1 MLAAR
6 MTLPH
11 FLVSSEMSFAKSPGE
26 PASTTAPKLASRA
39 SNLES
44 AMLAPTSRLNR
55 SMISADVFFGAHAV
69 PCAYLETGKVSART
83 GTSASAFDRVA
94 VVTAKARSLPA
105 LIFCKKARAHGRP
118 DATLDHRP

>member
-26 PASTTAPKLASRA
+26 PASTVAPKLASRA

-44 AMLAPTSRLNR
+44 AMLAPTSRFNR
-55 SMISADVFFGAHAV
+55 SMIAAGVFFGAPMPYHGLASK
-69 PCAYLETGKVSART
+69 PGKVPART
-83 GTSASAFDRVA
+83 GTSASAFDRVV
-94 VVTAKARSLPA
+94 VVTAKARSLLA
-105 LIFCKKARAHGRP
+105 LINSIDDRSGPK
-118 DATLDHRP
+118 